1 MSLPT
6 TKDASS
12 RQRAGETLAR
22 FAAVGAVTTLLDMA
36 LFNTFYF
43 AGAAPTPS
51 NLVSY
56 SCGIAVSYMLNRAWT
71 FRAAHSHVQAVKFVA
86 ATLTGLLISTAIV
99 AGLALLIPA
108 PVAKVISVP
117 IVFVWNYL
125 ASRLWVFRG
134 SEAPSTETRNN
145 A

>member
-22 FAAVGAVTTLLDMA
+22 FAAVGAVTTLLDMV
-36 LFNTFYF
+36 LFNTLYF
-43 AGAAPTPS
+43 LGARPTLS

-56 SCGIAVSYMLNRAWT
+56 SCGIAVSYMLNRTWT
-71 FRAAHSHVQAVKFVA
+71 FRAAHSRVQAVKFVA

-99 AGLALLIPA
+99 TGLALTIPA

-134 SEAPSTETRNN
+134 SEAPTTTTRTN